1 MWTNFHTHNNYCDG
15 KGTLEEYVEL
25 AKAKKMLGLGF
36 SSHAP
41 LPFPC
46 SWCMKPED
54 LPSYLHDIALLK
66 STTPE
71 IEIYKSLE
79 IDFIP
84 GIISPDQYNDQLD
97 YTIGSIHFVENLT
110 DGTPWEIDGPH
121 ALFLEG
127 LENIFRGDI
136 RGAIIRYFELT
147 REMIEQSN
155 PTIVGHLDKI
165 KIQNPGLKF
174 WNEQDQWYQL
184 ELAKTIDLIADSKA
198 IVEVNTRGV
207 YQKKSLTTYPSPRV
221 LELVHKKNIPITLS
235 SDAHHP
241 NDIINQFP
249 ETARLLLDV
258 GFKSITILN
267 EGKWRPFLFDTHG
280 IIH

>member
-15 KGTLEEYVEL
+15 KGTLEEYVKL

-41 LPFPC
+41 LPFPR

-54 LPSYLHDIALLK
+54 LPSYLRDIALLK

-71 IEIYKSLE
+71 IEIYTSLE

-97 YTIGSIHFVENLT
+97 YTIGSIHFVENLSN
-110 DGTPWEIDGPH
+110 GTPWEIDGPH

-127 LENIFRGDI
+127 LENIFHGEI
-136 RGAIIRYFELT
+136 REAIIRYFELT

-155 PTIVGHLDKI
+155 PTIIGHLDKI
-165 KIQNPGLKF
+165 KIQNPGMKF

-184 ELAKTIDLIADSKA
+184 EIAKTIDLIADSNA
-198 IVEVNTRGV
+198 IVEVNTRGI
-207 YQKKSLTTYPSPRV
+207 YQQKSLTTYPSPWV

-249 ETARLLLDV
+249 ETARLLLDI
-258 GFKSITILN
+258 GFKSITIPN
-267 EGKWRPFLFDTHG
+267 EGNWRPFLFNTHG

>member
-15 KGTLEEYVEL
+15 KGTLEEYVKL

-41 LPFPC
+41 LPFPR
-46 SWCMKPED
+46 SWCMKPGD
-54 LPSYLHDIALLK
+54 LPSYLRDIALLK

-71 IEIYKSLE
+71 IEIYTSLE

-97 YTIGSIHFVENLT
+97 YTIGSIHFVENLSN
-110 DGTPWEIDGPH
+110 GTPWEIDGPH

-127 LENIFRGDI
+127 LENIFHGEI
-136 RGAIIRYFELT
+136 REAIIRYFELT

-155 PTIVGHLDKI
+155 PTIIGHLDKI
-165 KIQNPGLKF
+165 KIQNPGMKF

-184 ELAKTIDLIADSKA
+184 EIAKTIDLIADSNA
-198 IVEVNTRGV
+198 IVEVNTRGI
-207 YQKKSLTTYPSPRV
+207 YQQKSLTTYPSPWV

-249 ETARLLLDV
+249 ETARLLLDI
-258 GFKSITILN
+258 GFKSITIPN
-267 EGKWRPFLFDTHG
+267 EGNWRPFLFNTHG